1 MIYPQHGHIDI
12 DAVLDNLEI
21 KVGGDN
27 ELGASGDGLV
37 DLLNRQNGAG
47 AHGHLRI
54 CLAHGANAIRGG
66 IGAERDLGGAH
77 ARSHQGIC
85 HGNSLSDIVQNH
97 NRNNS
102 KTLELLV
109 KGFKH

>member
-1 MIYPQHGHIDI
+1 M
-12 DAVLDNLEI
+12 LDYLEI

-27 ELGASGDGLV
+27 ELGTRGNGLV
-37 DLLNRQNGAG
+37 DLLHRQNGAG

-54 CLAHGANAIRGG
+54 RLAHGANAIRGG
-66 IGAERDLGGAH
+66 VGAERDLGGAH
-77 ARSHQGIC
+77 TRGHQRVC
-85 HGNSLSDIVQNH
+85 HGNSLGDIVQNH

-102 KTLELLV
+102 KTLKLLV